1 MAKNFDEI
9 VDVEILLDIPNLRE
23 SVVTS
28 VKEIL
33 KEHFESYK
41 DKDK

>member
-1 MAKNFDEI
+1 MVRPFNMTVYCVHISEDADNA
-9 VDVEILLDIPNLRE
+9 LDN
-23 SVVTS
+23 
-28 VKEIL
+28 VKMEKL